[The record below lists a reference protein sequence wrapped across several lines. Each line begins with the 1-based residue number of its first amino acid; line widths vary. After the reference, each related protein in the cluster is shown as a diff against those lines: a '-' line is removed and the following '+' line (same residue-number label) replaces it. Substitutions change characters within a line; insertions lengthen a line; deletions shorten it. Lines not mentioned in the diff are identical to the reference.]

1 MTIQELIS
9 AFARWRRRFNDI
21 DITQMAGLTIGTTVT
36 KLKTANAIVY
46 FLYNQQISKAATDN
60 ITMTACAQQAVNTFC
75 YYLVSGDVNGTITVT
90 KGVNNTYALP
100 STPAGQTAI
109 GAFMVT
115 TDGVTTFTSGTT
127 ALNASGITVSYYDI
141 DTGVALALINQA
153 QSHLEHGVTIVRKGA
168 QRTIMDF
175 DHMLV
180 RVQVSLNEGDST
192 VVLPFPNF
200 KDFVDEGINIT
211 DAAGVTTRLDKE
223 DTLPIGVTPLEV
235 RPTKIS
241 RRIITESVFTTDGFP
256 GMEFVLWPT
265 CDQAY
270 TLDVQ
275 AYQYSPALDGVI
287 YSRNWLTDNA
297 PDILLFGA
305 LVESGLYFGA
315 DSQIKEWEARWLE
328 AVWTLY
334 AAQNKAKYSGSHIHT
349 KFPNPIRQ
357 KGNMGMESSAE
368 GILSYGF
375 IGSSD

>member
-9 AFARWRRRFNDI
+9 QFSRYRRRFNDI
-21 DITQMAGLTIGTTVT
+21 EITQMAGLTIGTTAT

-60 ITMTACAQQAVNTFC
+60 ITMTACAVQAVSTFC
-75 YYLVSGDVNGTITVT
+75 YYLVSGDINGAITVT

-100 STPAGQTAI
+100 ATPAGQTSI
-109 GAFMVT
+109 GAFLVT

-141 DTGVALALINQA
+141 DTGVALVLINEA
-153 QSHLEHGVTIVRKGA
+153 QTHLERGVTLVRGRGV
-168 QRTIMDF
+168 QQTLMDF

-180 RVQVSLNEGDST
+180 RVQISLNDGDST

-211 DAAGVTTRLDKE
+211 DAAGITTRIEKE

-235 RPTKIS
+235 RPQKIS
-241 RRIITESVFTTDGFP
+241 RRVVTESVFTTDGWP

-297 PDILLFGA
+297 PDVLLFGA
-305 LVESGLYFGA
+305 LKESGFYFGM
-315 DSQIKEWEARWLE
+315 DNQVKEWEARWQE

-334 AAQNKAKYSGSHIHT
+334 ATQHKEKYSGSHIYT
-349 KFPNPIRQ
+349 KFPNPLRQ
-357 KGNMGMESSAE
+357 KAQGGLESSSQ

-375 IGSSD
+375 ISSD